1 MKSITILKKKEL
13 FLEIPK
19 FYNFIFPEWLV
30 FINSILLVHTVPNAF
45 IQFSMLRGIHIYS

>member
-1 MKSITILKKKEL
+1 MQKEL
-13 FLEIPK
+13 FLEIQK

-45 IQFSMLRGIHIYS
+45 MQFSMLRGI